1 MSDDLDLKADRL
13 HRSLTELGRV
23 VVAYSGGVD
32 SAVLAVAADRALGR
46 DAIAVTAVSP
56 SLARRERRGA
66 SDLAR
71 RLGFAHR
78 EVATNELGREEYT
91 RNESD
96 RCFWCKTELFE
107 VLAPIAG
114 DRDAAIAVGTNLD
127 DLGDHRPGIDAARL
141 NRVAAPLVDAGLTK
155 GEVRALARSWGV
167 PIAEKPAA
175 PCLASRFA
183 YGVRVT
189 EEGLRRIDDAEEAI
203 RELGFDEFR
212 VRDHGDLARVE
223 VRGADIEKAAALADV
238 ISERLRG
245 LGFRFVTLDL
255 SGFKSGSLNAVLKG
269 PSIRRSDRSD

>member
-1 MSDDLDLKADRL
+1 MSDDLDRKADRL

-66 SDLAR
+66 SELAR

-167 PIAEKPAA
+167 PIAE
-175 PCLASRFA
+175 
-183 YGVRVT
+183 
-189 EEGLRRIDDAEEAI
+189 
-203 RELGFDEFR
+203 
-212 VRDHGDLARVE
+212 
-223 VRGADIEKAAALADV
+223 
-238 ISERLRG
+238 
-245 LGFRFVTLDL
+245 
-255 SGFKSGSLNAVLKG
+255 
-269 PSIRRSDRSD
+269 